1 MDFSGGNALLQSYWA
16 ADSETG
22 LVVKRTLLRTL
33 PLKALG
39 CNVLVRALRAVQ
51 QLQWCCQIINI
62 SGK

>member
-1 MDFSGGNALLQSYWA
+1 MDFSGAAALLQSYWA

-33 PLKALG
+33 PLKGLG

-51 QLQWCCQIINI
+51 
-62 SGK
+62 